1 MFMSGFG
8 NINHIVILEIFGYN
22 LSMILN
28 ISKIKTEALLL
39 FCRDLINTYKD
50 VKPKTKSDLDLYYEF
65 ETINSDILKQLS
77 NILYEP
83 KYYIDNQ
90 KNFRVKAILK
100 CYNFISKELEKNLK
114 QNEEFNPSLLYFS
127 ILALWFKELNKEST
141 SKEFI
146 FFTLYPYSFI
156 YDKFLIKMSDVE
168 YKIMNIKMIELSEII
183 VSKYDRLTL

>member
-1 MFMSGFG
+1 
-8 NINHIVILEIFGYN
+8 
-22 LSMILN
+22 MILN

-156 YDKFLIKMSDVE
+156 SDKSIIFIFIILYSTSLIF
-168 YKIMNIKMIELSEII
+168 IKNLS
-183 VSKYDRLTL
+183 

>member
-1 MFMSGFG
+1 
-8 NINHIVILEIFGYN
+8 
-22 LSMILN
+22 MILN

-65 ETINSDILKQLS
+65 ETINNDILKQLS

>member
-1 MFMSGFG
+1 ML
-8 NINHIVILEIFGYN
+8 IIIYI
-22 LSMILN
+22 
-28 ISKIKTEALLL
+28 IKYL
-39 FCRDLINTYKD
+39 
-50 VKPKTKSDLDLYYEF
+50 
-65 ETINSDILKQLS
+65 
-77 NILYEP
+77 

-146 FFTLYPYSFI
+146 FFTLYPYSAI
-156 YDKFLIKMSDVE
+156 YDKFLIKMSNVE

-183 VSKYDRLTL
+183 VSKYDRLAL